1 LLNLFKKLSLRPD
14 KFPKHIAVIMDGNG
28 RWAQKRQLPRSLG
41 HAKGLDSVQKIIQYA
56 YEFKIQC
63 LTLFAFST
71 ENSGRPKKEI
81 SDLTIL
87 FDKTITGESKKILAN
102 NIKINILGDISFFP
116 DNLQKKIQDLLIK
129 TRKNNGLSL
138 NIALNYGGRS
148 EIVRSVNKVLSKK
161 KLPKITEKD
170 IERNLDT
177 KDLPNV
183 DLLIR
188 TGGEKRLSNF
198 LIWQLAYAEL
208 YFINSL
214 WPEFNKNNFIDALLF
229 YQSRNRRFGKLSK

>member
-1 LLNLFKKLSLRPD
+1 
-14 KFPKHIAVIMDGNG
+14 MDGNG
-28 RWAQKRQLPRSLG
+28 RWAQKRYLTRSLG

-56 YEFKIQC
+56 HEFKIQC

-148 EIVRSVNKVLSKK
+148 EIVRSVNKALSKK

>member
-1 LLNLFKKLSLRPD
+1 
-14 KFPKHIAVIMDGNG
+14 MDGNG

-148 EIVRSVNKVLSKK
+148 EIVRSANKALSKK

>member
-1 LLNLFKKLSLRPD
+1 MLNLFKKLSLRPD
-14 KFPKHIAVIMDGNG
+14 NFPKHIAVIMDGNG

-56 YEFKIQC
+56 HEFKIMY
-63 LTLFAFST
+63 LTLYAFST

-87 FDKTITGESKKILAN
+87 FDKTITEESEKIFAN
-102 NIKINILGDISFFP
+102 NIKITILGDISFFP
-116 DNLQKKIQDLLIK
+116 DNLQKKIQDLLTK
-129 TRKNNGLSL
+129 TKKNNGLSL

-148 EIVRSVNKVLSKK
+148 EIIRSVNKALSKK

-170 IERNLDT
+170 IKRNLDT
-177 KDLPNV
+177 KDLPDV

-188 TGGEKRLSNF
+188 TGGESRLSNF
-198 LIWQLAYAEL
+198 LIWQLAYSEL
-208 YFINSL
+208 YFEKNL
-214 WPEFNKNNFIDALLF
+214 WPDFNKNNFINALLF
-229 YQSRNRRFGKLSK
+229 YQSRNRRFGKLNN

>member
-1 LLNLFKKLSLRPD
+1 
-14 KFPKHIAVIMDGNG
+14 MDGNG
-28 RWAQKRQLPRSLG
+28 RWAQKRSLPRSLG
-41 HAKGLDSVQKIIQYA
+41 HANGLESVQKIIQYA
-56 YEFKIQC
+56 HEFKIEC
-63 LTLFAFST
+63 LTLYAFST

-129 TRKNNGLSL
+129 TNKNNGLKL

-148 EIVRSVNKVLSKK
+148 EIVRSVNKALSKK

>member
-1 LLNLFKKLSLRPD
+1 MLNLFKKLSLRPD

-148 EIVRSVNKVLSKK
+148 EIVRSVNKALSKK

>member
-1 LLNLFKKLSLRPD
+1 
-14 KFPKHIAVIMDGNG
+14 MDGNG

-56 YEFKIQC
+56 HEFKIMY
-63 LTLFAFST
+63 LTLYAFST

-87 FDKTITGESKKILAN
+87 FDKTITEESEKIFAN
-102 NIKINILGDISFFP
+102 NIKITILGDISFFP
-116 DNLQKKIQDLLIK
+116 DNLQKKIQDLLTK
-129 TRKNNGLSL
+129 TKKNNGLNL

-148 EIVRSVNKVLSKK
+148 EIVRSVNKALSKK
-161 KLPKITEKD
+161 KFPNITEKD

-177 KDLPNV
+177 KDLPGV

-198 LIWQLAYAEL
+198 LIWQLAYSEL
-208 YFINSL
+208 YFEKCL
-214 WPEFNKNNFIDALLF
+214 WPDFNKNNFIHALLF
-229 YQSRNRRFGKLSK
+229 YQSRNRRFGRLNN

>member
-1 LLNLFKKLSLRPD
+1 
-14 KFPKHIAVIMDGNG
+14 MDGNG
-28 RWAQKRQLPRSLG
+28 RWAQKRHLPRSLG

-87 FDKTITGESKKILAN
+87 FDKTISGESEKILAN
-102 NIKINILGDISFFP
+102 NIKITILGDISFFP
-116 DNLQKKIQDLLIK
+116 DNLQKKIQDLLTK
-129 TRKNNGLSL
+129 TKKNNGLSL

-148 EIVRSVNKVLSKK
+148 EIVRSVNKALSKK
-161 KLPKITEKD
+161 KLPNITEKD

-177 KDLPNV
+177 KDLPGV

-198 LIWQLAYAEL
+198 LIWQLAYSEL
-208 YFINSL
+208 YFEKCL
-214 WPEFNKNNFIDALLF
+214 WPDFNKNNFINALLF
-229 YQSRNRRFGKLSK
+229 YQSRNRRFGKLNN

>member
-1 LLNLFKKLSLRPD
+1 
-14 KFPKHIAVIMDGNG
+14 MDGNG

-148 EIVRSVNKVLSKK
+148 EIVRSVNKALSKK

>member
-1 LLNLFKKLSLRPD
+1 MLNLFKKLSLRPD
-14 KFPKHIAVIMDGNG
+14 KFPKHVAVIMDGNG

>member
-1 LLNLFKKLSLRPD
+1 MLNLFKKLSLRPD
-14 KFPKHIAVIMDGNG
+14 NFPKHIAVIMDGNG

-56 YEFKIQC
+56 HEFKIQC

-87 FDKTITGESKKILAN
+87 FDKTITEESEKIFAN
-102 NIKINILGDISFFP
+102 NIKITILGDISFFP
-116 DNLQKKIQDLLIK
+116 DNLQKKIQDLLTK
-129 TRKNNGLSL
+129 TKKNNGLSL

-148 EIVRSVNKVLSKK
+148 EIVRSVNKALSKK
-161 KLPKITEKD
+161 KFPNITEKD

-177 KDLPNV
+177 KDLPGV

-198 LIWQLAYAEL
+198 LIWQLAY
-208 YFINSL
+208 S
-214 WPEFNKNNFIDALLF
+214 
-229 YQSRNRRFGKLSK
+229 

>member
-1 LLNLFKKLSLRPD
+1 MLNLFKKLSLRPD
-14 KFPKHIAVIMDGNG
+14 KFPKHVAVIMDGNG

-129 TRKNNGLSL
+129 TKKNNGLNL

-148 EIVRSVNKVLSKK
+148 EIVRSVNKALSKK

-177 KDLPNV
+177 KDLPGV

>member
-1 LLNLFKKLSLRPD
+1 MLNLFKKLSLRPD

-161 KLPKITEKD
+161 KLHKITEKE
-170 IERNLDT
+170 IQRNLDT
-177 KDLPNV
+177 EDFPDV

-208 YFINSL
+208 YFVNSL
-214 WPEFNKNNFIDALLF
+214 WPDFNKNIFLDALLF
-229 YQSRNRRFGKLSK
+229 YQSRNRRFGKLSD

>member
-1 LLNLFKKLSLRPD
+1 
-14 KFPKHIAVIMDGNG
+14 MDGNG
-28 RWAQKRQLPRSLG
+28 RWAQKRHLPRSLG

-56 YEFKIQC
+56 HEFKIMC

-87 FDKTITGESKKILAN
+87 FDKTISQELEKILAN

-116 DNLQKKIQDLLIK
+116 YNLQKKIQDLLIK
-129 TRKNNGLSL
+129 TKKNNRLKL

-148 EIVRSVNKVLSKK
+148 EIVRSVNKALSKK
-161 KLPKITEKD
+161 KLPKITEKE
-170 IERNLDT
+170 IQRNLDT
-177 KDLPNV
+177 KDLPDV

-198 LIWQLAYAEL
+198 LIWQLAYSEL
-208 YFINSL
+208 YFEKCL
-214 WPEFNKNNFIDALLF
+214 WPDFNKNNFINALLF
-229 YQSRNRRFGKLSK
+229 YQSRNRRFGKLNN

>member
-1 LLNLFKKLSLRPD
+1 LRPD

-28 RWAQKRQLPRSLG
+28 RWAQKRHLTRSLG

-56 YEFKIQC
+56 HEFKIQC

-87 FDKTITGESKKILAN
+87 FDKTITKEADKILAN

-116 DNLQKKIQDLLIK
+116 DNLQKKIQDLLTK
-129 TRKNNGLSL
+129 TKKNNGLNL

-148 EIVRSVNKVLSKK
+148 EIVRSVNKALSKK

-170 IERNLDT
+170 IERHLDT
-177 KDLPNV
+177 KDLPGV

-198 LIWQLAYAEL
+198 LIWQLAYSEL
-208 YFINSL
+208 YF
-214 WPEFNKNNFIDALLF
+214 KNA
-229 YQSRNRRFGKLSK
+229 FGRILTKIIS

>member
-1 LLNLFKKLSLRPD
+1 MLNLFKKLSLRPD
-14 KFPKHIAVIMDGNG
+14 NFPKHIAVIMDGNG

-41 HAKGLDSVQKIIQYA
+41 HAKGLNSVQKIIQYA
-56 YEFKIQC
+56 HEFKIMY
-63 LTLFAFST
+63 LTLYAFST

-87 FDKTITGESKKILAN
+87 FDKTITEESEKIFAN
-102 NIKINILGDISFFP
+102 NIKITILGDISFFP
-116 DNLQKKIQDLLIK
+116 DNLQKKIQDLLTK
-129 TRKNNGLSL
+129 TKKNNGLNL

-148 EIVRSVNKVLSKK
+148 EIVRSVNKALSKK

-177 KDLPNV
+177 KDLPGV

-198 LIWQLAYAEL
+198 LIWQLAYSEL
-208 YFINSL
+208 YFEKCL
-214 WPEFNKNNFIDALLF
+214 WPDFNKNNFINALLF
-229 YQSRNRRFGKLSK
+229 YQSRNRRFGKLNN

>member
-14 KFPKHIAVIMDGNG
+14 NFPKHIAVIMDGNG

-56 YEFKIQC
+56 HEFKIMY
-63 LTLFAFST
+63 LTLYAFST

-148 EIVRSVNKVLSKK
+148 EIVRSVNKALSKK

>member
-1 LLNLFKKLSLRPD
+1 MLNLFKKLSLRPD
-14 KFPKHIAVIMDGNG
+14 KFPKHVAVIMDGNG

-148 EIVRSVNKVLSKK
+148 EIVRSVNKALSKK

>member
-14 KFPKHIAVIMDGNG
+14 KFPKHVAVIMDGNG

>member
-1 LLNLFKKLSLRPD
+1 MLNLFKKLSLRPD

-28 RWAQKRQLPRSLG
+28 RWAQKRKLPRSLG

>member
-1 LLNLFKKLSLRPD
+1 MLNLFKKLLLRPD

-129 TRKNNGLSL
+129 TNKNNGLKL

-148 EIVRSVNKVLSKK
+148 EIVRSVNKALSKK

-177 KDLPNV
+177 KDLPGV

-198 LIWQLAYAEL
+198 LIWQLAYVEL